1 MVVLATRGH
10 VWPSQKAHQEP
21 YPEGLAIYCA
31 SYYGLHVV
39 CDGRG
44 PTAGSALVGR
54 AMPRRAN
61 ENPAK
66 AKQTVDQTCQEPVTD
81 SGGGAALA
89 TASRESSRQSGNR
102 ADMESGGLETWD
114 TIPEGGPES
123 ACMYNTR
130 RQLSSR
136 GDAAVIESRCADTK
150 KRTTWPSNQVIVLE
164 EEALG
169 VPHRGPFSPSPSTP
183 LFMRECKD

>member
-44 PTAGSALVGR
+44 PTAGSIVGR

-66 AKQTVDQTCQEPVTD
+66 GKQTVDQTCQEPVTD

-89 TASRESSRQSGNR
+89 TASRDSSRQSGNR
-102 ADMESGGLETWD
+102 AAWAGNLGYYSGGR
-114 TIPEGGPES
+114 
-123 ACMYNTR
+123 TR
-130 RQLSSR
+130 ICLYVQYA
-136 GDAAVIESRCADTK
+136 AAVVEPGRRGRDRITMRRHKTHNMAVEPGDC
-150 KRTTWPSNQVIVLE
+150 V
-164 EEALG
+164 G
-169 VPHRGPFSPSPSTP
+169 GRGPWRSTQGP
-183 LFMRECKD
+183 FPIYPAVYA